1 MNAKKL
7 LLLAGITSALGG
19 AAMAYDHDSR
29 DDWDWQSQSSDNDW
43 EDIWEDDL
51 VQIPE
56 QGRSA
61 KKQKLVPFVAK
72 VKVANRTR
80 EWVKVVAG
88 GQILTWLA
96 PMERRELILDADVGT
111 IKAVVGERVIGK
123 QSVRK
128 GRNQTQSF
136 RIDPPRTGMVNIKNT
151 LRYKVRVKLNGRI
164 IGSLSPNSTERFEIA
179 TGRQQ
184 IELEAINSRG
194 QTRIVGRKRIE
205 VEAFEID
212 TLVTPEI
219 RSSGR
224 RRGQSRNRSRHRS
237 HYSRY

>member
-7 LLLAGITSALGG
+7 LLLAGITSVLGG
-19 AAMAYDHDSR
+19 AAVASDNNYQ
-29 DDWDWQSQSSDNDW
+29 DDWEWESENHNHDW

-61 KKQKLVPFVAK
+61 RRQQAVSFVAK
-72 VKVANRTR
+72 VSASNRTR
-80 EWVKVVAG
+80 EWVKVVSG
-88 GQILTWLA
+88 GQVLTWLA
-96 PMERRELILDADVGT
+96 PMERRELILDANVGT
-111 IKAVVGERVIGK
+111 IKAVVGDRVIDT
-123 QSVRK
+123 QLIRK
-128 GRNQTQSF
+128 GRSQAQSF
-136 RIDPPRTGMVNIKNT
+136 RIDPPRTGMVKIKNT

-164 IGSLSPNSTERFEIA
+164 IGSLSPNSVERFEIA
-179 TGRQQ
+179 TGHQQ
-184 IELEAINSRG
+184 IELEAVNSRG
-194 QTRIVGRKRIE
+194 KTRLVGKKRID
-205 VEAFEID
+205 VKAFETD

-224 RRGQSRNRSRHRS
+224 RRGQSRSPSRHRS